1 MMDKLVITRWRDKV
15 LTAVFSGRKPLALT
29 LEPEQGGSLL
39 NNIYIGKVQKVV
51 KNISAAFV
59 EIGGGRVGYLP
70 LEGTCPRVLNRPG
83 AKNLAPGD
91 ELIIQVEK
99 DAVKTKAPVVTCRL
113 SFAGR
118 YCVLT
123 AGKPGVNFS
132 SRLTDQSFK
141 RRVRPVLEEAVRARG
156 HEACGLIVRTNAG
169 EAGEEQLLAELAVLF
184 DQYE

>member
-70 LEGTCPRVLNRPG
+70 LEGTCPQVLNRPG
-83 AKNLAPGD
+83 AKALAPGD
-91 ELIIQVEK
+91 ELIIQVER

-123 AGKPGVNFS
+123 AGETGGEFLVQA
-132 SRLTDQSFK
+132 DG
-141 RRVRPVLEEAVRARG
+141 PVL
-156 HEACGLIVRTNAG
+156 
-169 EAGEEQLLAELAVLF
+169 
-184 DQYE
+184 

>member
-132 SRLTDQSFK
+132 SRLTDQSW
-141 RRVRPVLEEAVRARG
+141 RRPSGPEAMRRA
-156 HEACGLIVRTNAG
+156 V
-169 EAGEEQLLAELAVLF
+169 
-184 DQYE
+184 

>member
-70 LEGTCPRVLNRPG
+70 LEGTCPQVLNRPG
-83 AKNLAPGD
+83 GQSPGARGRAD
-91 ELIIQVEK
+91 HSSGKGRGQNQG
-99 DAVKTKAPVVTCRL
+99 
-113 SFAGR
+113 AGGD
-118 YCVLT
+118 L
-123 AGKPGVNFS
+123 P
-132 SRLTDQSFK
+132 
-141 RRVRPVLEEAVRARG
+141 PVL
-156 HEACGLIVRTNAG
+156 CGPLLRTHRRETGG
-169 EAGEEQLLAELAVLF
+169 EFLVQADGPVL
-184 DQYE
+184 